1 MGSPKV
7 GINSNQ
13 IKKVFFIFIELKL
26 FFIKNNF
33 SIYQYL
39 KIKVSNLRCF
49 LVMRKFPFYPF
60 LIAIFFAVSCS
71 TSYKTENVQYSN
83 YRIQQYDKGSKSLA
97 SIVKPYSDSVNKL
110 MNIVIGYNDARL
122 EKKREGNTLG
132 FFIADA
138 YLEMAKQK
146 LNSKVDA
153 AFMNSGGIRLPEIP
167 AGAITQGKIFE
178 LMPFDNLMVLLKM
191 KGSLLK
197 QYLDTLAANE
207 GVVESGITMQ
217 IVNKTAQ
224 QILVSGKPLDLD
236 GDYTIVHSDY
246 VAMNTTMLKNIH
258 RNTNGYL
265 LRDAL
270 LDYVK
275 LINSQNKK
283 ITVTNIE
290 RVSYVN

>member
-1 MGSPKV
+1 
-7 GINSNQ
+7 
-13 IKKVFFIFIELKL
+13 
-26 FFIKNNF
+26 
-33 SIYQYL
+33 
-39 KIKVSNLRCF
+39 
-49 LVMRKFPFYPF
+49 MRKFSFYPF
-60 LIAIFFAVSCS
+60 LIAIFFAVSCN

-83 YRIQQYDKGSKSLA
+83 YRIQQYDKGSKSLT
-97 SIVKPYSDSVNKL
+97 SVVKPYSDSVNKL
-110 MNIVIGYNDARL
+110 MNVVIGYNAVKL
-122 EKKREGNTLG
+122 EKKSEGNTLG
-132 FFIADA
+132 FFLTDP

-146 LNSKVDA
+146 VDPKVDA

-178 LMPFDNLMVLLKM
+178 LMPFDNLMVLLKV

-207 GVVESGITMQ
+207 GVIESGITMQ

-224 QILVSGKPLDLD
+224 QVLVGGKPLDLN

-246 VAMNTTMLKNIH
+246 VAMNSNLLKNIH
-258 RNTNGYL
+258 RSANGYL

-275 LINSQNKK
+275 FINDQNKK
-283 ITVTNIE
+283 VTVTNIE

>member
-1 MGSPKV
+1 
-7 GINSNQ
+7 
-13 IKKVFFIFIELKL
+13 
-26 FFIKNNF
+26 
-33 SIYQYL
+33 
-39 KIKVSNLRCF
+39 
-49 LVMRKFPFYPF
+49 MRKFPFYPP

-71 TSYKTENVQYSN
+71 TSYKAENVQYSQ
-83 YRIQQYDKGSKSLA
+83 YRIQQYNKGGSKSVA
-97 SIVKPYSDSVNKL
+97 SVVKPYWDSVNKL
-110 MNIVIGYNDARL
+110 MNVVIGYNDSRL
-122 EKKREGNTLG
+122 EKKKEGNTLG
-132 FFIADA
+132 FFMTDA

-146 LNSKVDA
+146 IDPKVDV

-207 GVVESGITMQ
+207 GVIESGITMQ
-217 IVNKTAQ
+217 IVNKTVQ
-224 QILVSGKPLDLD
+224 QVLVGGKPLDLN
-236 GDYTIVHSDY
+236 GEYMVVHSDY
-246 VAMNTTMLKNIH
+246 VAMNTNLLKNIN
-258 RNTNGYL
+258 RKTNGYL

-283 ITVTNIE
+283 VTVTNIE